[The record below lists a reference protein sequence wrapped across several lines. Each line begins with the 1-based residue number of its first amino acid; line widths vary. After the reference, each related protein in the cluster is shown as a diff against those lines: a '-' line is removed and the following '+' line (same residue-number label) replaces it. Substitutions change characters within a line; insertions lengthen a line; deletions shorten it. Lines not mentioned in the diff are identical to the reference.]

1 MGKEQLQ
8 TMVAKLQKKYGE
20 QLEVS
25 ENLVNVILT
34 VPVQDLINV
43 MTELKGNPDY
53 KFSMLLDVT
62 AVDYPENFTV
72 VYELTSIEYGVNLR
86 VKTILDKQSPK
97 VPSMVSLWLSANLM
111 ERETYDLLGIIF
123 EGHPELIRVLL
134 PDDFVGHP
142 LRKDFK
148 LEA

>member
-8 TMVAKLQKKYGE
+8 TMVANLQKKYGE

-34 VPVQDLINV
+34 VPVQDLSSV
-43 MTELKGNPDY
+43 MTELKDNPDY

-86 VKTILDKQSPK
+86 VKTILDKQNPK
-97 VPSMVSLWLSANLM
+97 VPSMVSLWLSADLM

>member
-8 TMVAKLQKKYGE
+8 TMVANLQKKYGE

-34 VPVQDLINV
+34 VPVQDLSSV

-86 VKTILDKQSPK
+86 VKTILDKQNPK
-97 VPSMVSLWLSANLM
+97 VPSMVSLWLSADLM

>member
-8 TMVAKLQKKYGE
+8 TMVAKLQKMYGE
-20 QLEVS
+20 KLEVS

-34 VPVQDLINV
+34 VSVQELSDV
-43 MTELKGNPDY
+43 MAELKSNPDY
-53 KFSMLLDVT
+53 QFSMLLDLT

-97 VPSMVSLWLSANLM
+97 VPSMVSLWLSADLM

>member
-8 TMVAKLQKKYGE
+8 TMVAKLQNKFGE

-25 ENLVNVILT
+25 ENLVNVILN
-34 VPVQDLINV
+34 VPVQDLSGV
-43 MTELKGNPDY
+43 MAELKDNPDY
-53 KFSMLLDVT
+53 KFNLLLDLL

-86 VKTILDKQSPK
+86 VKTILDKESPK

-134 PDDFVGHP
+134 PEDFVGHP

>member
-8 TMVAKLQKKYGE
+8 TMVAKLQKKYGD

-34 VPVQDLINV
+34 VPVQELSDV

-53 KFSMLLDVT
+53 KFSMLLDLT

-86 VKTILDKQSPK
+86 VKTILDKQNPK
-97 VPSMVSLWLSANLM
+97 VPSMVSLWLSADLM
-111 ERETYDLLGIIF
+111 ERETYDMLGIIF